1 MCISYVFK
9 DICFYNPDL
18 SPKDEDE
25 ILTDYGR
32 VLMWRN
38 NCAFNLFAPKK
49 ALKDVTNI
57 LLAARNS
64 PNNSENILKLGS
76 LGTL

>member
-38 NCAFNLFAPKK
+38 NCAFNLFASKK